1 MGEIQTTQELI
12 NQRLDAVRNRLLL
25 ANMIISIGSFCVAI
39 GSFIGSIFGM
49 NVINH
54 IEEDPNAFKQIVIG
68 TCLGMVSMVFL
79 VGLVLWYAGTMPNL
93 RSSF

>member
-49 NVINH
+49 NVKNYL
-54 IEEDPNAFKQIVIG
+54 EDDPDAFRQIVIG
-68 TCLGMVSMVFL
+68 TSLGMIGVVFF
-79 VGLVLWYAGTMPNL
+79 VGLVLWLAGTMPSLKSN
-93 RSSF
+93 F

>member
-25 ANMIISIGSFCVAI
+25 ANMIISIGSLCVAM
-39 GSFIGSIFGM
+39 GSFVGSMLGM
-49 NVINH
+49 NVTNH
-54 IEEDPNAFKQIVIG
+54 IELDPNAFRQIVVG
-68 TCLGMVSMVFL
+68 TLLGMIGMVLLFA
-79 VGLVLWYAGTMPNL
+79 LVLWYAGTMPNL